1 MFARFSLMLIAIALV
16 FGSIHAG
23 PGLVEHHQD
32 HDSASQAFHQ
42 ELDANMSLAKQEVAL
57 NSQPADEDNTV
68 DVEGDTHQHFSPTAD
83 HLSGTKV
90 ESTNYDG
97 RSLVFASA
105 PAFMRSVTQKPPIEP
120 PLA

>member
-1 MFARFSLMLIAIALV
+1 MFARFSLMLIAMALV
-16 FGSIHAG
+16 FGGVHAG
-23 PGLVEHHQD
+23 PGLVEHHHD
-32 HDSASQAFHQ
+32 HDGA
-42 ELDANMSLAKQEVAL
+42 SLAFDHHEVSNISSVQQDIAF
-57 NSQPADEDNTV
+57 NSQPTDENNTV

-90 ESTNYDG
+90 ESTNHDG